1 MKNLLIAITFTVFLL
16 FIKDHLDIVGNIL
29 SGLMGILTPFL
40 IGFLIAYILNF
51 PYKFFCNKVF
61 GKMGTKRKFFKRFV
75 KPLSLVS
82 TFLLAFAIIVAL
94 ILIVVP
100 QIVTNVSGLAK
111 NMPEYMEKA
120 YIYIDGSFKWINSIF
135 HTSFSLDN
143 TLNQFMEEIKKILN
157 GQNLVTTADATKN
170 VLDFLII
177 AFSIFLCIKGI
188 AKMSKK
194 KEEEPAA
201 PAEPAPKPDDVVLLE
216 EIRDLLKKQ

>member
-1 MKNLLIAITFTVFLL
+1 
-16 FIKDHLDIVGNIL
+16 
-29 SGLMGILTPFL
+29 
-40 IGFLIAYILNF
+40 
-51 PYKFFCNKVF
+51 
-61 GKMGTKRKFFKRFV
+61 MGTKRKFFKRFV
-75 KPLSLVS
+75 KPLSLIS

-111 NMPEYMEKA
+111 NMPEYMQKA

-170 VLDFLII
+170 VLDFLTNII
-177 AFSIFLCIKGI
+177 TNTAAGVYNVVMSIII
-188 AKMSKK
+188 S
-194 KEEEPAA
+194 
-201 PAEPAPKPDDVVLLE
+201 
-216 EIRDLLKKQ
+216 I